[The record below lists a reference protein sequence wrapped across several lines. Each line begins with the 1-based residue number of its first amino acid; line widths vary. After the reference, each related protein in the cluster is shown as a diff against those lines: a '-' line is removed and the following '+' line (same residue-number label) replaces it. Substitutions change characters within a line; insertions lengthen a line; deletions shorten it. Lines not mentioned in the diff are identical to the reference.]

1 MEAPKSKTIDK
12 SVATPHLTFR
22 SVKSQFDPIQ
32 VSEVKHLPET
42 LRVHIFP
49 RKQRT
54 FACNT
59 EISFPPDCNV
69 VFSVQSHDNDNAN
82 NMSNLDESV
91 SSDIEHEHNES
102 FVLDDEI
109 L

>member
-1 MEAPKSKTIDK
+1 MWKHRYQKQQLIRVLE
-12 SVATPHLTFR
+12 PHLTFR

-42 LRVHIFP
+42 LRVQIFP

-54 FACNT
+54 FARNT

-69 VFSVQSHDNDNAN
+69 VFSVQSHDNAN

-91 SSDIEHEHNES
+91 YSDIEHKHNES